1 MSEKHKVSAQG
12 LMGGLMGL
20 IKLADKEFIDK
31 IMAIS
36 KTVKI
41 EKIEPDITRI
51 TIDLVNQK

>member
-1 MSEKHKVSAQG
+1 MSEKPKVSAQG